1 MFRTIPLFCTDLWG
15 RNKHLKDSDY
25 SRLKICTQFPSQI
38 IFLTITRG
46 LELFT
51 HTTIEATSDAIIIA
65 QQDDSHSRS
74 VDAAGIEL
82 IIPFTLILRRRLRRE
97 VRELEASLVRMKD
110 QYQACSVKIYSR
122 DQMGV
127 GSIFFF
133 IFKLI
138 IAFLYIL

>member
-1 MFRTIPLFCTDLWG
+1 MIPFPAGHHVLARAHRRRRVQRCNINFR
-15 RNKHLKDSDY
+15 N
-25 SRLKICTQFPSQI
+25 
-38 IFLTITRG
+38 LTKLTRIVTKMVITRG

-74 VDAAGIEL
+74 VDAAAIEL

-127 GSIFFF
+127 RSIFFF